1 VSVKIRPEEPGDRET
16 SVEVEWL
23 AFGSEEEPRIIEA
36 VRDEDASFAL
46 VAEEDGHVVGHI
58 QFSRGWIGETAVL
71 ALGPVGVLPGLQG
84 RGIGSALIRAG
95 LEEAETRGEPGVILL
110 GSPAFYRRFGFAR
123 RVRPSGCG
131 IPSPACSLATS

>member
-1 VSVKIRPEEPGDRET
+1 
-16 SVEVEWL
+16 L
-23 AFGSEEEPRIIEA
+23 
-36 VRDEDASFAL
+36 
-46 VAEEDGHVVGHI
+46 AEEDGHVVGHI

-110 GSPAFYRRFGFAR
+110 GSPAFYKRFGFAPGSALGLR
-123 RVRPSGCG
+123 NPFAGVQPGDFVIEEGDFMLLMFTRTPLAGPVRWHEAFGEPVEASETG
-131 IPSPACSLATS
+131 P